1 MAKHP
6 VPKYKTPKRK
16 TKRRYSAFA
25 RGVRVKLEGVVN
37 LIECP
42 GCKQKMMNHHAC
54 PNCGKY
60 KGRQVID
67 MSKEVDKITKVKA

>member
-16 TKRRYSAFA
+16 TKQRHSKFMY
-25 RGVRVKLEGVVN
+25 GVRVKLEGIVN
-37 LIECP
+37 LIDCP
-42 GCKQKMMNHHAC
+42 NCKQKMMNHHAC

-60 KGRQVID
+60 RGRKVID
-67 MSKEVDKITKVKA
+67 MEKQIDKITKVKA